1 MHSASGPVDF
11 PAIVL
16 KRCKA
21 TLAAPLYQLWRSSL
35 DSGIIP
41 QYLVSQKIVPVFKK
55 GSKTE
60 AQNYRPVSLTSHVIK
75 IFERVM
81 RKFLVHWLE
90 ANNLLSKHQHGFR
103 KSKSCVTQL
112 LAHIDS
118 ILNMLME
125 GANADVIYLDFLR
138 NWKTLVSGERFLHGQ
153 SPSYQIDSNPS
164 LLKANCPLLI

>member
-1 MHSASGPVDF
+1 
-11 PAIVL
+11 
-16 KRCKA
+16 
-21 TLAAPLYQLWRSSL
+21 
-35 DSGIIP
+35 
-41 QYLVSQKIVPVFKK
+41 VSQKIVPVFKK

-125 GANADVIYLDFLR
+125 GANADVIYLDFA
-138 NWKTLVSGERFLHGQ
+138 KAFDKVSHK
-153 SPSYQIDSNPS
+153 I
-164 LLKANCPLLI
+164 LLKKLENLGIGGKILTWLKSFLSNRFQSVSVEGKLCWAHCYSSFSSMTSTNQSSTV